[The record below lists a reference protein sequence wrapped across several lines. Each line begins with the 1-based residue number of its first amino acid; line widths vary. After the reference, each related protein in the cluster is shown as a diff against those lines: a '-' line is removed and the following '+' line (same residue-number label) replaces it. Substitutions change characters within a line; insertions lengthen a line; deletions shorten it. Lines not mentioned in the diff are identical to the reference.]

1 MTSQDLLSFLASGL
15 VAILDAV
22 TCVHGASSLRII
34 TEFLQYRASNISV
47 YTSLRYNMSSVVDR
61 AQCDLRVSACTKQF
75 DCFATEWVALKI
87 K

>member
-1 MTSQDLLSFLASGL
+1 M
-15 VAILDAV
+15 
-22 TCVHGASSLRII
+22 SLRQATKEKTFVII
-34 TEFLQYRASNISV
+34 RHIGQYNIHHFV
-47 YTSLRYNMSSVVDR
+47 WTPTYLIAVILPPALHMSSVVDR